1 MFEIKKNTVIL
12 IITAA
17 VLVLLTVLTVVL
29 LSIPKESGNE
39 SSVPDSSAT
48 SSTENHA
55 FFDYAKEDIVSVE
68 ISNEHGVYTL
78 VRVTEGE
85 TSRIA
90 LEGKESETL
99 MSSTASSAF
108 NGAATLK
115 SNKLVSDD
123 ASKLSEYG
131 LDDPSVTVKT
141 TLKDGSVHTL
151 YLGIESP
158 AGGFYANTSE
168 STDVYLITAFSASYF
183 RSARTDYYPT
193 DLLGAYDAA
202 AFRGLTVSRPGEKDI
217 DVIRLTDEE
226 YEAAMDAAEAN
237 IKSQHELT
245 SPFKYDVNSVYLQ
258 RVVEAVSGLNAL
270 ETVTDDVS
278 ASSLASYGLDKPKTL
293 LIKDDSKKLL
303 IGSKSSTAD
312 VYYVMLD
319 GRGVV
324 YAASADS
331 LSFIEDGADRY
342 AYTMIG
348 LVALKNVKSLVIETA
363 DKKYDFICNDFDDLQ
378 NLEVSCDGKELPPDE
393 FKKLYQQIFSA
404 TQNGLAEKPSSDL
417 YLRVTYNKRDGS
429 KVVMEYYKI
438 DITRYYAEVNGV
450 GIFSV
455 KADMVEKIAADCE
468 RIMNGEIITLV

>member
-55 FFDYAKEDIVSVE
+55 FFDYAKEDIASVE

-158 AGGFYANTSE
+158 AGGFYA
-168 STDVYLITAFSASYF
+168 
-183 RSARTDYYPT
+183 
-193 DLLGAYDAA
+193 
-202 AFRGLTVSRPGEKDI
+202 
-217 DVIRLTDEE
+217 
-226 YEAAMDAAEAN
+226 
-237 IKSQHELT
+237 
-245 SPFKYDVNSVYLQ
+245 
-258 RVVEAVSGLNAL
+258 
-270 ETVTDDVS
+270 
-278 ASSLASYGLDKPKTL
+278 
-293 LIKDDSKKLL
+293 
-303 IGSKSSTAD
+303 
-312 VYYVMLD
+312 
-319 GRGVV
+319 
-324 YAASADS
+324 
-331 LSFIEDGADRY
+331 
-342 AYTMIG
+342 
-348 LVALKNVKSLVIETA
+348 
-363 DKKYDFICNDFDDLQ
+363 
-378 NLEVSCDGKELPPDE
+378 
-393 FKKLYQQIFSA
+393 
-404 TQNGLAEKPSSDL
+404 
-417 YLRVTYNKRDGS
+417 
-429 KVVMEYYKI
+429 
-438 DITRYYAEVNGV
+438 
-450 GIFSV
+450 
-455 KADMVEKIAADCE
+455 
-468 RIMNGEIITLV
+468 